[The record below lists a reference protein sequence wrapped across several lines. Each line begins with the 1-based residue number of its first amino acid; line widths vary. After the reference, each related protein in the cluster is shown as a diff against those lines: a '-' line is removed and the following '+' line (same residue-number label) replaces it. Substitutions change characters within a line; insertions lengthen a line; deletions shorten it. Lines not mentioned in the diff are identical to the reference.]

1 MAGDVAAALRGAPPE
16 SDGSRICGAG
26 RGAAP
31 TGEGR
36 IHARPFSIAR
46 RADSGVPLAA
56 S

>member
-36 IHARPFSIAR
+36 ISGPWRAPASERHA
-46 RADSGVPLAA
+46 GA